1 LVMIASDR
9 QFFDRAMGKPIGK
22 RLELGTSEK
31 ALALVMWGSGT
42 EIEGAEIRLA
52 LTRIDAED

>member
-1 LVMIASDR
+1 MIASDR